1 MNLSTRPA
9 KYYSTPT
16 RVHAP
21 IGVGMDKRPEPKAA
35 QGPSGPAQTR
45 PEGDS
50 PDPHVSDPWLQ
61 RSTEIRNDL
70 KRLDRK
76 QWWLWSSAVL
86 IILLLTVGM
95 ASFAFPSLMRLGE
108 GTDSFFVSQ
117 AVRGLIAMVLV
128 FSVYTIYQQHLI
140 NRIRGQL
147 ADQMDSVA
155 KVEMLTQEV
164 YKLAVLDPLTN
175 LHNRRA
181 GEQRL
186 VEEIARSRRHARP
199 LTLILMD
206 IDNLKQCNDQ
216 FGHEAGDRML
226 SAFSERLRRAIR
238 GSDMAVRLGG
248 DEFMIILPEC
258 RAEEVRHVLGRLEGL
273 SIECAGQKIEVTFA
287 RGWADYRPGESAQ
300 ELLKRADDALYTD
313 KRSSK
318 ELGMKRFGFPV
329 PTPVQ

>member
-1 MNLSTRPA
+1 MDTPEQTGTEELSA
-9 KYYSTPT
+9 HSQ
-16 RVHAP
+16 HN
-21 IGVGMDKRPEPKAA
+21 
-35 QGPSGPAQTR
+35 
-45 PEGDS
+45 
-50 PDPHVSDPWLQ
+50 DPWLD
-61 RSTEIRNDL
+61 RSVEIRRGL
-70 KRLDRK
+70 QTLDRK
-76 QWWLWSSAVL
+76 QWWMWSSAVV
-86 IILLLTVGM
+86 IILLLTIGM
-95 ASFAFPSLMRLGE
+95 ASFSFPSLMKMGE
-108 GTDSFFVSQ
+108 GTYSFFLSQ
-117 AVRGLIAMVLV
+117 AVRGLIGLVLI

-147 ADQMDSVA
+147 SDQMDSVA

-199 LTLILMD
+199 LTLILLD

-216 FGHEAGDRML
+216 LGHEAGDNML
-226 SAFSERLRRAIR
+226 RCFSERLRRAIR

-273 SIECAGQKIEVTFA
+273 QLEYATQKIAVSFA
-287 RGWADYRPGESAQ
+287 CGWADYQPGESAQ
-300 ELLKRADDALYTD
+300 ELLKRADDALYAD
-313 KRSSK
+313 KRSGK
-318 ELGMKRFGFPV
+318 ERGVRRASVPV
-329 PTPVQ
+329 PAPTV

>member
-1 MNLSTRPA
+1 
-9 KYYSTPT
+9 
-16 RVHAP
+16 
-21 IGVGMDKRPEPKAA
+21 MDHIPSNVANESGDLPE
-35 QGPSGPAQTR
+35 QGQLN
-45 PEGDS
+45 
-50 PDPHVSDPWLQ
+50 DPWLE
-61 RSTEIRNDL
+61 RSMEIRKSL
-70 KRLDRK
+70 HRLDRK
-76 QWWLWSSAVL
+76 QWWMWSSAVT
-86 IILLLTVGM
+86 IILLLTIGM

-108 GTDSFFVSQ
+108 GTYSFFLSQ
-117 AVRGLIAMVLV
+117 AVRGLIGLVLL

-164 YKLAVLDPLTN
+164 YKLAVLDSLTN

-199 LTLILMD
+199 LTLILLD

-216 FGHEAGDRML
+216 FGHDAGDNML
-226 SAFSERLRRAIR
+226 RSFADRLRRAIR

-273 SIECAGQKIEVTFA
+273 QIEYAGKKVDVEFA
-287 RGWADYRPGESAQ
+287 CGWADYQPGETAQ
-300 ELLKRADDALYTD
+300 ELLKRADEALYAD
-313 KRSSK
+313 KRSNK
-318 ELGMKRFGFPV
+318 EQGIKRFGFPL
-329 PTPVQ
+329 PAPAR

>member
-1 MNLSTRPA
+1 MEKKPSSGAEGLSDHSQQRSQVQFEA
-9 KYYSTPT
+9 
-16 RVHAP
+16 
-21 IGVGMDKRPEPKAA
+21 
-35 QGPSGPAQTR
+35 
-45 PEGDS
+45 
-50 PDPHVSDPWLQ
+50 SDPWLVH
-61 RSTEIRNDL
+61 SVKIRDGL
-70 KRLDRK
+70 KTLERK

-95 ASFAFPSLMRLGE
+95 ASFSFPSLMRLGE
-108 GTDSFFVSQ
+108 GTYSFFLSQ
-117 AVRGLIAMVLV
+117 ALRGLIGMVLI
-128 FSVYTIYQQHLI
+128 FSVYTIYQQYLI

-147 ADQMDSVA
+147 SDQMDSMA

-199 LTLILMD
+199 LTLILLD
-206 IDNLKQCNDQ
+206 IDRLKQCNDQ
-216 FGHEAGDRML
+216 FGHEAGDHML
-226 SAFSERLRRAIR
+226 QSFSDRLRRAIR

-273 SIECAGQKIEVTFA
+273 QIDYAGRKLAVTFA
-287 RGWADYRPGESAQ
+287 CGWADYQPGETAQ
-300 ELLKRADDALYTD
+300 ELLKRADDALYAD
-313 KRSSK
+313 KRSGK
-318 ELGMKRFGFPV
+318 EGGMKRFGFPV
-329 PTPVQ
+329 AAPTI